1 MARLSGAKMRI
12 GIFGGTFDPP
22 HVGHLI
28 LAEECRTQLNLDKLL
43 WVVTDNPPHKR
54 YVNISPI
61 ESRVDLV
68 KIAIADNPAF
78 EMSRVD
84 IDRPGPH
91 FAIDTVNILKR
102 QNPGSQ
108 LFYLMGGDSLHD
120 LPTWN
125 KPRDFVLTCDG
136 IGVMRRHADQ
146 VDLESLEVLL
156 PGIKEKALIVEAP
169 ILEISSHQIRQ
180 RIYAGQG
187 YRYYLR
193 EAVYEA
199 INELGLYQGGE

>member
-1 MARLSGAKMRI
+1 MRI

-54 YVNISPI
+54 YVNVSPI
-61 ESRVDLV
+61 ESRLKLV
-68 KIAIADNPAF
+68 AKAIEGNPAF
-78 EMSRVD
+78 EISRVD

-91 FAIDTVNILKR
+91 FAIDTVKILKE
-102 QNPGSQ
+102 QFPGAEM
-108 LFYLMGGDSLHD
+108 FYLMGGDSLHD

-125 KPRDFVLTCDG
+125 RPQDFVKVCDG

-146 VDLESLEVLL
+146 VDLESLEKVL
-156 PGIKEKALIVEAP
+156 PGITHKVHLVEAP

-180 RIYAGQG
+180 RIYDGQS

-193 EAVYEA
+193 DAVFRAIHDLKIYE
-199 INELGLYQGGE
+199 NN

>member
-1 MARLSGAKMRI
+1 MRI

-54 YVNISPI
+54 YVSVSPI
-61 ESRVDLV
+61 EDRVKLV
-68 KIAIADNPAF
+68 EKAIADNNAF
-78 EMSRVD
+78 FLSRVD
-84 IDRPGPH
+84 IDRPAPH
-91 FAIDTVNILKR
+91 FAIDTVNILKNEN
-102 QNPGSQ
+102 QGAQ
-108 LFYLMGGDSLHD
+108 FFYLMGGDSLHD

-125 KPRDFVLTCDG
+125 RPKDFIELCDG

-146 VDLESLEVLL
+146 VDLVSLEHLL
-156 PGIKEKALIVEAP
+156 PGISKKVMIVDAP
-169 ILEISSHQIRQ
+169 ILEISSKEIRQ
-180 RIYAGQG
+180 RINEGQG

-193 EAVYEA
+193 DAVYQA
-199 INELGLYQGGE
+199 VMDLGLYL

>member
-1 MARLSGAKMRI
+1 MRI

-28 LAEECRTQLNLDKLL
+28 LAEECRTQLSLDKLL

-61 ESRVDLV
+61 EARVDMVLQ
-68 KIAIADNPAF
+68 AIEGNPAF
-78 EMSRVD
+78 ELSRVD

-91 FAIDTVNILKR
+91 FAIDTVNILKQ

-108 LFYLMGGDSLHD
+108 IFYLMGGDSLHD

-125 KPRDFVLTCDG
+125 KPQEFVNLCDG

-146 VDLESLEVLL
+146 VDLDSLDILL
-156 PGIKEKALIVEAP
+156 HGIKEKALIVEAP

-187 YRYYLR
+187 YRYYLPD
-193 EAVYEA
+193 AVYQA
-199 INELGLYQGGE
+199 IHDMGLYQGKGE

>member
-1 MARLSGAKMRI
+1 MTELKRV

-28 LAEECRTQLNLDKLL
+28 LAEECRTQLSLDLLL

-54 YVNISPI
+54 YTNVSPI
-61 ESRVDLV
+61 EDRVILV
-68 KIAIADNPAF
+68 EKSIAGNPAF
-78 EMSRVD
+78 KLSRVD

-91 FAIDTVNILKR
+91 FAIDTVNILKSEY
-102 QNPGSQ
+102 PGSEMY
-108 LFYLMGGDSLHD
+108 YLMGGDSLHD

-125 KPRDFVLTCDG
+125 KPLNFIKTCDG

-146 VDLESLEVLL
+146 VDLESLEKVL
-156 PGIKEKALIVEAP
+156 PGVTDKVKIVEAP
-169 ILEISSHQIRQ
+169 ILEISSKQIRQ
-180 RIYAGQG
+180 RIADDMG

-193 EAVYEA
+193 DAVYHA
-199 INELGLYQGGE
+199 INETGMYK

>member
-1 MARLSGAKMRI
+1 MASYQRV

-28 LAEECRTQLNLDKLL
+28 LAEECRTQLNLDLLL

-54 YVNISPI
+54 YVNINPI
-61 ESRVDLV
+61 EDRVTLV
-68 KIAIADNPAF
+68 DKAIHGNPNF
-78 EMSRVD
+78 LLSRVD

-91 FAIDTVNILKR
+91 YAIDTVNILKTEY
-102 QNPGSQ
+102 PGAEMY
-108 LFYLMGGDSLHD
+108 YLMGGDSLHD

-125 KPRDFVLTCDG
+125 KPQEFIETCDG

-146 VDLESLEVLL
+146 VDLESLEKVL
-156 PGIKEKALIVEAP
+156 PGISQKVNIVEAP
-169 ILEISSHQIRQ
+169 ILEISSKQIRQ
-180 RIYAGQG
+180 RIAEGMG

-193 EAVYEA
+193 DAVYQA
-199 INELGLYQGGE
+199 INEMGLYR

>member
-1 MARLSGAKMRI
+1 MRI

-54 YVNISPI
+54 YVNISSI
-61 ESRVDLV
+61 ESRVELV
-68 KIAIADNPAF
+68 TKAIGGNPSF
-78 EMSRVD
+78 EVSRVD

-91 FAIDTVNILKR
+91 FAIDTVNILKKEF
-102 QNPGSQ
+102 QGAEM
-108 LFYLMGGDSLHD
+108 FYLMGGDSLHD

-125 KPRDFVLTCDG
+125 RPQDFVKTCDG

-146 VDLESLEVLL
+146 VDLESLEKVL
-156 PGIKEKALIVEAP
+156 PGISRKVHIVEAP

-180 RIYAGQG
+180 RIHDGQG

-193 EAVYEA
+193 ESVYRA
-199 INELGLYQGGE
+199 IDELGLYQ

>member
-1 MARLSGAKMRI
+1 MRI

-28 LAEECRTQLNLDKLL
+28 LAEECRSQLKLDKLL

-54 YVNISPI
+54 YVNVSPI
-61 ESRVDLV
+61 ERRVDLV
-68 KIAIADNPAF
+68 NQAISGNPAF
-78 EMSRVD
+78 VLSRVD

-91 FAIDTVNILKR
+91 FAIDTVKILKKEC
-102 QNPGSQ
+102 PGSEM
-108 LFYLMGGDSLHD
+108 FYLMGGESLHD
-120 LPTWN
+120 LPSWN
-125 KPRDFVLTCDG
+125 RPQDFVKTCDG

-146 VDLESLEVLL
+146 VDLESLEKVL
-156 PGIKEKALIVEAP
+156 PGISRKVHIVEAP

-180 RIYAGQG
+180 RIYDGQG

-193 EAVYEA
+193 DAVYRA
-199 INELGLYQGGE
+199 INELGLYKTHK